1 MSFKIKVCH
10 VGLFSRII
18 VISLCI
24 FKLLRSSVEINVFPY
39 AKHQDSSMMIVRLAA
54 YSIRFGLYLRL
65 PLCIY
70 DFLVCYV
77 LGLTFNIVEQ
87 GKIEQ

>member
-1 MSFKIKVCH
+1 
-10 VGLFSRII
+10 
-18 VISLCI
+18 
-24 FKLLRSSVEINVFPY
+24 
-39 AKHQDSSMMIVRLAA
+39 MMIVRLAA